1 MMANDTSTQ
10 HSILSRE
17 NIMST
22 DSKTETTQAPA
33 SSDNKTVFGPL
44 GKYAAV
50 AVIMV
55 SIIVTTAIMLD
66 KQLQSVDDKIAVI
79 EDEVANIHTAEAN
92 FSAETNAAPVT
103 TTETPDVVAT
113 EESTSEVVAVVEVVE
128 APQAADVY
136 VATAPATNK
145 PATAESSVTA
155 ASEPVQAAAVE
166 KPEVIEEKHTVATE
180 NVAKVRQQQL
190 ATENQ
195 QRIKTYK
202 QEQKKHMSEMFARI
216 KILEAQQ
223 LDRYKANQDG
233 QVVRLREQIGQQQQM
248 IETLILRNKE
258 LFDMRAASMQR
269 NQDNREQ
276 TINRI

>member
-1 MMANDTSTQ
+1 MR
-10 HSILSRE
+10 LSL
-17 NIMST
+17 
-22 DSKTETTQAPA
+22 
-33 SSDNKTVFGPL
+33 SSW
-44 GKYAAV
+44 
-50 AVIMV
+50 
-55 SIIVTTAIMLD
+55 
-66 KQLQSVDDKIAVI
+66 SVLLSPRRLCWIAVI

-113 EESTSEVVAVVEVVE
+113 KESTSEVVAVVEVVE
-128 APQAADVY
+128 TPQAADVY

-145 PATAESSVTA
+145 PATAESSVTTTA
-155 ASEPVQAAAVE
+155 ASELAQAAAVE
-166 KPEVIEEKHTVATE
+166 KPEVIEEKHTAATE